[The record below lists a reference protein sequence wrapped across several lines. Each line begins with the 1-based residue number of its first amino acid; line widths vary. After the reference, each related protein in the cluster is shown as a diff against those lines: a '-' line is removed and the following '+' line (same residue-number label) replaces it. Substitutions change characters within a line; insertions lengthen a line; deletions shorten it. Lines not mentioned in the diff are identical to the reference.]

1 MGRGIPCHSNSFAEF
16 PPMINKVDKNEIKMM
31 MIKIMSMIMIENDA
45 CMSNMN
51 SKCKSLILIHKVFVK
66 KEKNKKKENSWGKS
80 TYCYT

>member
-1 MGRGIPCHSNSFAEF
+1 MGRSIPCHSNSFAEF

-31 MIKIMSMIMIENDA
+31 MIKIVNDNDKNDA